1 MTIKRKF
8 NITEIIVGS
17 ILITVCVLALIL
29 MYQNSR
35 LHKELRN
42 IKEVTLVQNTQ
53 AIDTLRKENV
63 QLIKDLTKINEKLLD
78 YKITLAKVRKLNEE
92 LIAKTKTIYIPELKN
107 NRTSREILSDLER
120 HRKYMF
126 ISDSVSVDF

>member
-1 MTIKRKF
+1 MKISTNK
-8 NITEIIVGS
+8 ITTGLLIIVS
-17 ILITVCVLALIL
+17 LALIY
-29 MYQNSR
+29 MTYNYNR
-35 LHKELRN
+35 LIKQLRN

-107 NRTSREILSDLER
+107 NRTSREILSDLEQ

-126 ISDSVSVDF
+126 ISDSLNN